1 MKTRDA
7 ILGFSEQFAFDP
19 VVEGGKLSKK
29 EKFVLAG
36 MGGSHLAGDILK
48 SFNPF
53 LDIVIHRDYGL
64 PALRDSDLRE
74 RLFIASSYS
83 GQTEEAISSFQVAQE
98 KKLLLCA
105 VSMGGRLLELARE
118 HKVPFVQL
126 PDTGIQPRSALGLSY
141 LAILKVMGR
150 EEELTEA
157 KKIGGALD
165 PLSLED
171 EGRELASWLEG
182 RVPVIYASERNSSLA
197 YNWKVRLNE
206 TAKIP
211 AFFNVFPELNHNEM
225 TGFDVQEGTEKL
237 ASRFAFLILRD
248 TNDHPKIQKR
258 MEILKKLYEERG
270 FPVLSLNIQRD
281 SVLERVFTSILL
293 ADWTALAL
301 AEHYGTDP
309 DEIPMVQQFKD
320 MVE

>member
-1 MKTRDA
+1 
-7 ILGFSEQFAFDP
+7 
-19 VVEGGKLSKK
+19 
-29 EKFVLAG
+29 
-36 MGGSHLAGDILK
+36 
-48 SFNPF
+48 
-53 LDIVIHRDYGL
+53 
-64 PALRDSDLRE
+64 
-74 RLFIASSYS
+74 
-83 GQTEEAISSFQVAQE
+83 
-98 KKLLLCA
+98 
-105 VSMGGRLLELARE
+105 
-118 HKVPFVQL
+118 
-126 PDTGIQPRSALGLSY
+126 
-141 LAILKVMGR
+141 GR